1 MNRCVHASRVDG
13 WDRCAPAG
21 LVDGWWRW
29 GAAMTD
35 SYPGKVDTT
44 RLPEGHEGVG
54 VKKSPPEGDEGEG
67 DKVTPRRR

>member
-1 MNRCVHASRVDG
+1 MVG
-13 WDRCAPAG
+13 G
-21 LVDGWWRW
+21 GGG

-54 VKKSPPEGDEGEG
+54 VKKSPPEGDERGKE
-67 DKVTPRRR
+67 